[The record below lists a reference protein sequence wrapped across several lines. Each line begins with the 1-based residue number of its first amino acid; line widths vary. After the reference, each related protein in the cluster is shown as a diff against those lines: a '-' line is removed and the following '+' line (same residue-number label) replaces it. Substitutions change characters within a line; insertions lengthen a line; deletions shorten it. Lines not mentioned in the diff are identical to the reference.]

1 MEKVWKR
8 AGICLIL
15 IFATTF
21 LLSFVAAYEEDYGRV
36 YQTGYNQVN
45 HHSHIN
51 NCDYGTRCY
60 YDKYHSS
67 YNRHNRENVNTIHY
81 SQYGTQES
89 KKSFFGD
96 YVKTYSVNVK
106 NRGFTG
112 RYFTVVFN
120 FEDKNGYE
128 FSESVT
134 QYLRDGESKKFV
146 YKDIQYERHEIL
158 DWDYKI
164 IARRY

>member
-1 MEKVWKR
+1 MKKSTKIS
-8 AGICLIL
+8 GICLIFIFTL
-15 IFATTF
+15 II
-21 LLSFVAAYEEDYGRV
+21 LLSCVAAYENSWRV
-36 YQTGYNQVN
+36 YQT
-45 HHSHIN
+45 
-51 NCDYGTRCY
+51 
-60 YDKYHSS
+60 S
-67 YNRHNRENVNTIHY
+67 YNRINHYSNYNTYTSQTTKNVNTVHY

-89 KKSFFGD
+89 RKSFFGD

-106 NRGFTG
+106 NRGYTG

-134 QYLRDGESKKFV
+134 KYLRDGESKKFV
-146 YKDIQYERHEIL
+146 YKDIQYERHEIV

-164 IARRY
+164 IARRR